1 MEEFYLGEKL
11 EEFTTLSFKFNIG
24 DCEPIND
31 VKRICIYVRQHSKKF
46 YVISGRHDEGRN
58 EQPHVHV
65 NFLVLDYI
73 ATSHESRRRNKFFS
87 DCGQDK
93 IESLTMKE
101 GKILDVD
108 SAQKCL
114 AYPLKE
120 GKLVWASS
128 NIPEE
133 LLFFFESYAKI
144 EYEAKKQRELAK
156 VRASEKTE
164 NLQSQILALLP
175 SNLHFTDYGSYKRYI
190 YTKFYETL
198 QINEYPQRRT
208 VENAVQNIAIFRKI
222 VEPWYFDK
230 Y

>member
-1 MEEFYLGEKL
+1 MEDFYLGEKL
-11 EEFTTLSFKFNIG
+11 EELTTLSFKFNIG
-24 DCEPIND
+24 DCDPITE
-31 VKRICIYVRQHSKKF
+31 VKRIGLYVRHHSTRH
-46 YVISGRHDEGRN
+46 YMVAGRHDEGRN

-65 NFLVLDYI
+65 NFLVEKYV

-87 DCGQDK
+87 DLGYTKMDN
-93 IESLTMKE
+93 LTMRE
-101 GKILDVD
+101 GIVNDLD
-108 SAQKCL
+108 SAQRCL

-120 GKLVWASS
+120 GKLVFSSS

-144 EYEAKKQRELAK
+144 EYEAKKQQALSK
-156 VRASEKTE
+156 QRASEKTE
-164 NLQSQILALLP
+164 NLQNQILALLP

-208 VENAVQNIAIFRKI
+208 VESAVQNIAIFRKI

>member
-11 EEFTTLSFKFNIG
+11 EELKTLSFKFNIG
-24 DCEPIND
+24 DQDHKESVENI
-31 VKRICIYVRQHSKKF
+31 RMYVMENSKKC
-46 YVISGRHDEGRN
+46 YYIAGRHDEGRN

-65 NFLVLDYI
+65 NFLVEDYI
-73 ATSHESRRRNKFFS
+73 ATSHESRRRNKCFN
-87 DCGQDK
+87 DLGYRKLDN
-93 IESLTMKE
+93 LTMRE
-101 GKILDVD
+101 GVVIDLD

-120 GKLVWASS
+120 GKLVSSSS
-128 NIPEE
+128 NIPVE
-133 LLFFFESYAKI
+133 LQKYLESYAKI
-144 EYEAKKQRELAK
+144 EYEAKKQQALSK
-156 VRASEKTE
+156 QRASEKTE
-164 NLQSQILALLP
+164 NLQNQILALLP

-208 VENAVQNIAIFRKI
+208 VESAVQNIAIFRKI